1 MITPNRWGETPC
13 GADFQIAQPSFM
25 ASFIWMTVLTTA
37 VGGCTFALSCVTP
50 FAALAVALGGTVGL
64 RASLRTV
71 TVVWFA
77 NQVVGFGF
85 FHFPR
90 TANTFLWGVA
100 IGGAALVTTI
110 VASVVMK
117 YASSRA
123 APLRL
128 SVALLL
134 SFGVYEM
141 TLLGAAL
148 LLGGRE
154 TFRPAIVAQLAFINA
169 VSLVGMVVL
178 NEVAAA
184 LCKPWLG
191 RTPRLVR
198 SS

>member
-1 MITPNRWGETPC
+1 MSAHDRWSDGPC
-13 GADFQIAQPSFM
+13 VEDFQIAHPSFL
-25 ASFIWMTVLTTA
+25 ASFIWILILTLA
-37 VGGCTFALSCVTP
+37 VIGGTFALSCVTP

-64 RASLRTV
+64 RASLRNMA
-71 TVVWFA
+71 VVWFA

-85 FHFPR
+85 YHFPR
-90 TANTFLWGVA
+90 TANTFLWGMA
-100 IGGAALVTTI
+100 IGGAALVTTV

-128 SVALLL
+128 GVALLL

-141 TLLGAAL
+141 TLLGAAV
-148 LLGGRE
+148 LLGGLE
-154 TFRPAIVAQLAFINA
+154 TFRPGIVAQIAFINA

-184 LCKPWLG
+184 LCKSWLG
-191 RTPRLVR
+191 RIPRLVR

>member
-1 MITPNRWGETPC
+1 MITPNRWGETHC
-13 GADFQIAQPSFM
+13 GADLQVAHPSFM
-25 ASFIWMTVLTTA
+25 ASFTWMMILTMA
-37 VGGCTFALSCVTP
+37 VIGGTFALSCVTP
-50 FAALAVALGGTVGL
+50 FCRSCSCSGGTVGL

-85 FHFPR
+85 FHFPH

-110 VASVVMK
+110 VASIVMK
-117 YASSRA
+117 YASSWA

-128 SVALLL
+128 SLALLL

-141 TLLGAAL
+141 TLLAATV
-148 LLGGRE
+148 LLGGLE
-154 TFRPAIVAQLAFINA
+154 TFRPPIVAQLAFINA
-169 VSLVGMVVL
+169 ASLVGMVVL

-184 LCKPWLG
+184 LCRSWLG
-191 RTPRLVR
+191 RMPRLV